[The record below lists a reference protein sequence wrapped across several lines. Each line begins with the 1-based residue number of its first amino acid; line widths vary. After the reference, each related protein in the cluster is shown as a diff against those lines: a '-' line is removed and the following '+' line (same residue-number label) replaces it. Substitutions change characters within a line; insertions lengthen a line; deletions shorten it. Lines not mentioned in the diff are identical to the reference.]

1 MTFPGEARMRALLV
15 LILSFA
21 TLPGFL
27 PAQTT
32 PWRLEAGAGVTSVA
46 ESTGAG
52 YPAIPVSALLG
63 LGARVSYAG
72 TEVTVRLGGHAAI
85 VRVNSPG
92 VTAGGRTA
100 LMGNPAY
107 SHGGVVYVPTEF
119 LRILAGASGGLLSV
133 DSQTRTARVDAAA
146 VASATVE
153 PPPAPPPPPEPPPAA
168 QTRRLV
174 VIDAGH
180 GGVDPGAVGPNGTR
194 EKMVTLSVARRVA
207 QLLRDDPRFEVR
219 MTRDRDTLIALRDR
233 GRMANGWRDEGQPA
247 LFLSIHCNAH
257 TSRAET
263 GYETYFLSEA
273 RTADA
278 RRVQQMEDAAAQYE
292 ERPRGTGLDFILSDL
307 RQNQYLRESSDW
319 AQMIQNRLREVHP
332 GPNRGVKQAGFAV
345 LVGAFM
351 PAVLVEIGFISN
363 RAEES
368 MLADAEQQETIARQ
382 LTAGVRDFFQAAERR
397 QGS

>member
-27 PAQTT
+27 PAQST
-32 PWRLEAGAGVTSVA
+32 PWRLEAGAEVTSVA
-46 ESTGAG
+46 ESFDAG
-52 YPAIPVSALLG
+52 YPAIPASALLG

-72 TEVTVRLGGHAAI
+72 PDIVVRLGSREVGL
-85 VRVNSPG
+85 RVDSPS
-92 VTAGGRTA
+92 VTADGRTSV
-100 LMGNPAY
+100 MGSPVY
-107 SHGGVVYVPTEF
+107 SRGGVVYVPTEF
-119 LRILAGASGGLLSV
+119 LRILAGASGGVLSV
-133 DSQTRTARVDAAA
+133 DPQARVARVDAAA
-146 VASATVE
+146 LASAAST
-153 PPPAPPPPPEPPPAA
+153 PTPAPAAPAPPPST
-168 QTRRLV
+168 QKRRLV

-194 EKMVTLSVARRVA
+194 EKMVTLAVARRVA
-207 QLLRDDPRFEVR
+207 ELLRDDPRFEVR

-233 GRMANGWRDEGQPA
+233 GRLANAWRDEGQPA

-368 MLADAEQQETIARQ
+368 MLADADQQETIARQ
-382 LTAGVRDFFQAAERR
+382 LAAGVRDFFQAAERR

>member
-1 MTFPGEARMRALLV
+1 MRALLV

-27 PAQTT
+27 PAQST
-32 PWRLEAGAGVTSVA
+32 PWRMEAGADVTSVA
-46 ESTGAG
+46 ESSDAG

-63 LGARVSYAG
+63 LRARVSYAG
-72 TEVTVRLGGHAAI
+72 GDITVRLGGREVGLRI
-85 VRVNSPG
+85 DSPG
-92 VTAGGRTA
+92 VTADGRTL
-100 LMGNPAY
+100 LMGGPVY
-107 SHGGVVYVPTEF
+107 SRGGVVYVPTEF

-133 DSQTRTARVDAAA
+133 DPQTRVARLDVVAAPSA
-146 VASATVE
+146 ASTPA
-153 PPPAPPPPPEPPPAA
+153 PAPPPAREPPPAA

-194 EKMVTLSVARRVA
+194 EKMVTLAVARRVA
-207 QLLRDDPRFEVR
+207 ELLRDDPRFEVR

-257 TSRAET
+257 TSRAAT
-263 GYETYFLSEA
+263 GFETYFLSEA

-368 MLADAEQQETIARQ
+368 MLADAQQQETIARQ
-382 LTAGVRDFFQAAERR
+382 LAAGVRDFFQAAERR